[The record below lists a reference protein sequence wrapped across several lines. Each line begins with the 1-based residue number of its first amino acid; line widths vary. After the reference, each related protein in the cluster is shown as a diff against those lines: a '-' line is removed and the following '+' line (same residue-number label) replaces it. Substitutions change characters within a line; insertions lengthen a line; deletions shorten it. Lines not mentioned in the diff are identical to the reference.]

1 MKIVIVG
8 CGNVGTA
15 LAEQLSS
22 EGHNITIIDEK
33 ETIVNNIANTYDVM
47 GIVGNGAVYS
57 VQMEAGV
64 DEADP
69 AAATPLREYPIRS
82 TTRKSPIL
90 KRNWDSLWLLTRNM
104 RLHPKSQD
112 SLSSLPP

>member
-33 ETIVNNIANTYDVM
+33 ENIVNNIANTYDVM
-47 GIVGNGAVYS
+47 GIVGNGAV
-57 VQMEAGV
+57 
-64 DEADP
+64 
-69 AAATPLREYPIRS
+69 
-82 TTRKSPIL
+82 
-90 KRNWDSLWLLTRNM
+90 
-104 RLHPKSQD
+104 
-112 SLSSLPP
+112 

>member
-33 ETIVNNIANTYDVM
+33 ENIVNNIANTYDVM
-47 GIVGNGAVYS
+47 GIVGTAPYTVC
-57 VQMEAGV
+57 
-64 DEADP
+64 
-69 AAATPLREYPIRS
+69 R
-82 TTRKSPIL
+82 
-90 KRNWDSLWLLTRNM
+90 
-104 RLHPKSQD
+104 
-112 SLSSLPP
+112 

>member
-33 ETIVNNIANTYDVM
+33 ENIVNNIANTYDVM

-57 VQMEAGV
+57 VQIEAGV
-64 DEADP
+64 DEADLVI
-69 AAATPLREYPIRS
+69 AVTG
-82 TTRKSPIL
+82 KM
-90 KRNWDSLWLLTRNM
+90 N
-104 RLHPKSQD
+104 
-112 SLSSLPP
+112 